1 MVYAVAAVSSPVDF
15 EPLVASV
22 PDQPPEAA
30 QEVALADD
38 QVNFVLAP
46 VETLAGLA
54 LSVTV
59 GGELAAAADS
69 EVAVIASAVS
79 VPTITIRRGL
89 SIGAASAVAI
99 IVALRV
105 EGARRQLNN
114 FIKQFPLGKARG
126 LDLLEGPRG

>member
-79 VPTITIRRGL
+79 VPTIRIRRGL
-89 SIGAASAVAI
+89 SIGADSAVAI

-105 EGARRQLNN
+105 EGARRQWSN
-114 FIKQFPLGKARG
+114 FIK
-126 LDLLEGPRG
+126 